1 MIVGAVSKSVFTVD
15 EKEREKNVEE
25 TYEAL
30 QFLENELK
38 DKKFFGGE
46 EFGLVDIAAVFI
58 AFWIPIFQEIAGL
71 QLFTS
76 EKFPILYK
84 WSQEFLNHPFIVGA
98 VSKSVFTVDEKER
111 EKNVEETYEALQFLE
126 NELKDKKFFGG
137 EEFGLVDIAAVF
149 IAFWIPIFQEI
160 AGLQLF
166 TSEKFP
172 ILYKW
177 SQEFLN
183 HPFIVGAVWKSVFTV
198 DEKEREKN
206 VEETYEALQFLEN
219 ELKDKKFFGGEE
231 FGLVDI
237 AAVFIAFW
245 IPIFQE
251 IAGLQLFT
259 SEKFP
264 ILYKWSQESLN
275 HPFVQE
281 VLPPRDP
288 LFTFFKARYES
299 LSASK

>member
-1 MIVGAVSKSVFTVD
+1 MGAVWKSVFTVD

-84 WSQEFLNHPFIVGA
+84 WSQEFLNHPFV
-98 VSKSVFTVDEKER
+98 
-111 EKNVEETYEALQFLE
+111 
-126 NELKDKKFFGG
+126 
-137 EEFGLVDIAAVF
+137 
-149 IAFWIPIFQEI
+149 
-160 AGLQLF
+160 
-166 TSEKFP
+166 
-172 ILYKW
+172 
-177 SQEFLN
+177 
-183 HPFIVGAVWKSVFTV
+183 H
-198 DEKEREKN
+198 
-206 VEETYEALQFLEN
+206 
-219 ELKDKKFFGGEE
+219 
-231 FGLVDI
+231 
-237 AAVFIAFW
+237 
-245 IPIFQE
+245 
-251 IAGLQLFT
+251 
-259 SEKFP
+259 
-264 ILYKWSQESLN
+264 
-275 HPFVQE
+275 E

-288 LFTFFKARYES
+288 LFAYFKARYES

>member
-1 MIVGAVSKSVFTVD
+1 L
-15 EKEREKNVEE
+15 RN
-25 TYEAL
+25 
-30 QFLENELK
+30 Q
-38 DKKFFGGE
+38 
-46 EFGLVDIAAVFI
+46 
-58 AFWIPIFQEIAGL
+58 
-71 QLFTS
+71 
-76 EKFPILYK
+76 
-84 WSQEFLNHPFIVGA
+84 
-98 VSKSVFTVDEKER
+98 
-111 EKNVEETYEALQFLE
+111 
-126 NELKDKKFFGG
+126 
-137 EEFGLVDIAAVF
+137 
-149 IAFWIPIFQEI
+149 
-160 AGLQLF
+160 
-166 TSEKFP
+166 
-172 ILYKW
+172 
-177 SQEFLN
+177 
-183 HPFIVGAVWKSVFTV
+183 IVGAVWKSVFTV

-264 ILYKWSQESLN
+264 ILYKWSEESLN
-275 HPFVQE
+275 HPLVQE